1 MRSPHPRD
9 GARARDRRGVSFGE
23 RARSKSQTLNVDP
36 ARAGGYP
43 VSRPAEI
50 AARARP
56 SGAGTDAR
64 ARRGR
69 PRGRPRADE
78 PEASTARDPRRRA
91 RPAAASLFV
100 DDHQFLSY
108 RRGQQAGDRVVAS
121 SDFAR
126 REFAAADAEA
136 RTLARASR
144 AARGDQRVRRAR
156 VGRRALAAAVVVVA
170 APGCSAQTVFTTL
183 ADLKNAVSS
192 CASPCD
198 EASAWDVSQLTSLN
212 GAFGGSGFNADISGW
227 DVSRVTDM
235 EGTFEYALEF
245 DQDISGWDVSSVTT
259 MKNMFKS
266 ASQFDQNIG
275 AWNVSSVT
283 NMEGMFETASEF
295 DRSIGAWDVSSVT
308 TMERMFYQTWK
319 FDQDIGAWD
328 VSSVTTMEE
337 MFYSAGK
344 FNQNISAWDV
354 SSVTTMRSMFEMANE
369 FSRAIKGWN
378 TAALVD
384 SADMFEGAWLFTQFF
399 SRADG
404 STDGPPSAWTDRY
417 CPEHYYVKN
426 GACEQCPVG
435 YANPLG
441 QWSMMVM
448 VGTTNVPV
456 GDDITSQYP
465 QYEMPCTCD
474 ENYYRAE
481 VYRDPVR
488 FVPTEN
494 WPDAL
499 EVCMPCPEGYTNPR
513 QTEYDTMYGWGTC
526 GDWIDPAYP
535 FGSESSDSSLVAP
548 IAAAIAL
555 LTPTTAFGIMFAFFK
570 PALRRVLLRC
580 GLRRF
585 ADMVVPDLKGDVR
598 AVSRKLDGLEL
609 NVEAFLAKQKLPRL
623 VDVTPEIPASKLS
636 LDGAEVLG
644 SGGYGAV
651 YKTSYNGSFVA
662 VKALFAG
669 GKDSSVPA
677 NIAKMMRRE
686 ATIMCSLNHPNILR
700 VHGVVSARGWIVMD
714 LCEGGALDE
723 ALKDPEQAFDDATQT
738 RLCAEVATGVAY
750 LHMKEVSIVHGD
762 MKAGNVL
769 LTRDRS
775 ARLCDF
781 GLSEAKN
788 RSKTMTSAA
797 NAGATESNALT
808 VAWSAPELFT
818 AEPKS
823 FATDVYALGLTL
835 WEIYER
841 ATPFASMPEAAVV
854 NQVLSGRRPKL
865 AKTPESTR
873 PLVEACWSE
882 DPKERPGAD
891 RVALM
896 LTNLW
901 TNHPDHEPTKSG
913 DETEISEG
921 PPSAGEKKKK
931 SDEKAA
937 AKKKAEAKKKEEE
950 AAAKEARDAE
960 AAVSDLLSRLR
971 RWRDGDAATRGTAA
985 FDDATLGAIAAARPR
1000 SLAELGKVR
1009 GVGAEKALEHGED
1022 VLAVVRGQG
1031 SRATEEIDVRV
1042 E

>member
-1 MRSPHPRD
+1 M
-9 GARARDRRGVSFGE
+9 SFGE

-100 DDHQFLSY
+100 DDHQFLGY

-183 ADLKNAVSS
+183 ADLKNAVIM
-192 CASPCD
+192 CNWPCD
-198 EASAWDVSQLTSLN
+198 EASTWDVSQLTSLN
-212 GAFGGSGFNADISGW
+212 GAFQNQASFDGDISGW
-227 DVSRVTDM
+227 DVSGVTDM
-235 EGTFEYALEF
+235 EGMFDGAWQF
-245 DQDISGWDVSSVTT
+245 DQDIGAWDVSSVTT
-259 MKNMFKS
+259 MKNMFRG
-266 ASQFDQNIG
+266 ANQFDQNIG

-283 NMEGMFETASEF
+283 NMEGMFSDAHGF

-308 TMERMFYQTWK
+308 TMERMFYQTIK

-328 VSSVTTMEE
+328 VSSVTTMED
-337 MFYSAGK
+337 MFNGASK

-354 SSVTTMRSMFEMANE
+354 SSVTTMRSMFESAGE

-384 SADMFEGAWLFTQFF
+384 SADMFESAWMFTQFF

-435 YANPLG
+435 YANPFG

-456 GDDITSQYP
+456 GDDITSQYA

-513 QTEYDTMYGWGTC
+513 QTEYDMYGYGTC

-535 FGSESSDSSLVAP
+535 YGSESSDSSLVAP

-623 VDVTPEIPASKLS
+623 VDVTPEIPASKL
-636 LDGAEVLG
+636 A
-644 SGGYGAV
+644 
-651 YKTSYNGSFVA
+651 
-662 VKALFAG
+662 
-669 GKDSSVPA
+669 
-677 NIAKMMRRE
+677 
-686 ATIMCSLNHPNILR
+686 
-700 VHGVVSARGWIVMD
+700 
-714 LCEGGALDE
+714 
-723 ALKDPEQAFDDATQT
+723 
-738 RLCAEVATGVAY
+738 
-750 LHMKEVSIVHGD
+750 
-762 MKAGNVL
+762 
-769 LTRDRS
+769 
-775 ARLCDF
+775 
-781 GLSEAKN
+781 
-788 RSKTMTSAA
+788 
-797 NAGATESNALT
+797 
-808 VAWSAPELFT
+808 
-818 AEPKS
+818 
-823 FATDVYALGLTL
+823 
-835 WEIYER
+835 
-841 ATPFASMPEAAVV
+841 
-854 NQVLSGRRPKL
+854 GRR
-865 AKTPESTR
+865 R
-873 PLVEACWSE
+873 
-882 DPKERPGAD
+882 
-891 RVALM
+891 
-896 LTNLW
+896 
-901 TNHPDHEPTKSG
+901 
-913 DETEISEG
+913 G
-921 PPSAGEKKKK
+921 P
-931 SDEKAA
+931 
-937 AKKKAEAKKKEEE
+937 
-950 AAAKEARDAE
+950 
-960 AAVSDLLSRLR
+960 RLR
-971 RWRDGDAATRGTAA
+971 RVR
-985 FDDATLGAIAAARPR
+985 
-1000 SLAELGKVR
+1000 R
-1009 GVGAEKALEHGED
+1009 GV
-1022 VLAVVRGQG
+1022 
-1031 SRATEEIDVRV
+1031 
-1042 E
+1042 

>member
-1 MRSPHPRD
+1 M
-9 GARARDRRGVSFGE
+9 
-23 RARSKSQTLNVDP
+23 
-36 ARAGGYP
+36 
-43 VSRPAEI
+43 
-50 AARARP
+50 
-56 SGAGTDAR
+56 
-64 ARRGR
+64 
-69 PRGRPRADE
+69 
-78 PEASTARDPRRRA
+78 
-91 RPAAASLFV
+91 
-100 DDHQFLSY
+100 
-108 RRGQQAGDRVVAS
+108 
-121 SDFAR
+121 
-126 REFAAADAEA
+126 
-136 RTLARASR
+136 
-144 AARGDQRVRRAR
+144 
-156 VGRRALAAAVVVVA
+156 
-170 APGCSAQTVFTTL
+170 
-183 ADLKNAVSS
+183 
-192 CASPCD
+192 
-198 EASAWDVSQLTSLN
+198 
-212 GAFGGSGFNADISGW
+212 
-227 DVSRVTDM
+227 SRVTDM
-235 EGTFEYALEF
+235 EGTFENAGQF

-259 MKNMFKS
+259 MKNMFKG
-266 ASQFDQNIG
+266 ANQFDQDIGGWDVSSVTTMKNMFKGANQFDQDIG
-275 AWNVSSVT
+275 AWDVSSVT
-283 NMEGMFETASEF
+283 NMEGMFDNAHEF
-295 DRSIGAWDVSSVT
+295 DRDIGAWDVSSVT
-308 TMERMFYQTWK
+308 TMERMFLGTNN
-319 FDQDIGAWD
+319 FDQDVSAWD
-328 VSSVTTMEE
+328 VSSVTTMED
-337 MFYSAGK
+337 MFNGASK

-354 SSVTTMRSMFEMANE
+354 SSVTTMRSMFESTGE

-384 SADMFEGAWLFTQFF
+384 SADMFESAYTFASFF
-399 SRADG
+399 IRADG
-404 STDGPPSAWTDRY
+404 SSSTDGPPSAWTDRY

-435 YANPLG
+435 YANPFG
-441 QWSMMVM
+441 QWSNMMM

-456 GDDITSQYP
+456 GDDITSQYA
-465 QYEMPCTCD
+465 QAEIPCTCD

-481 VYRDPVR
+481 VWRDPVR

-499 EVCMPCPEGYTNPR
+499 QVCMPCPEGYTNPR
-513 QTEYDTMYGWGTC
+513 QTEYDTLYCYGTC

-535 FGSESSDSSLVAP
+535 GSESSDSSLVAP

-985 FDDATLGAIAAARPR
+985 FDDATLGAIAAARPSVAR
-1000 SLAELGKVR
+1000 GAREGPRRGRGEGARARRGRARGRARVGLARDGGDRRARRVSAREEEPTKKR
-1009 GVGAEKALEHGED
+1009 AGAERSRRSYER
-1022 VLAVVRGQG
+1022 RGAAKIF
-1031 SRATEEIDVRV
+1031 SRITATFECIYTLS
-1042 E
+1042 

>member
-1 MRSPHPRD
+1 MS
-9 GARARDRRGVSFGE
+9 G
-23 RARSKSQTLNVDP
+23 QTD
-36 ARAGGYP
+36 
-43 VSRPAEI
+43 I
-50 AARARP
+50 
-56 SGAGTDAR
+56 
-64 ARRGR
+64 
-69 PRGRPRADE
+69 
-78 PEASTARDPRRRA
+78 
-91 RPAAASLFV
+91 
-100 DDHQFLSY
+100 
-108 RRGQQAGDRVVAS
+108 
-121 SDFAR
+121 
-126 REFAAADAEA
+126 
-136 RTLARASR
+136 
-144 AARGDQRVRRAR
+144 
-156 VGRRALAAAVVVVA
+156 
-170 APGCSAQTVFTTL
+170 TTL
-183 ADLKNAVSS
+183 ADLENAVGRTFDL
-192 CASPCD
+192 CN
-198 EASAWDVSQLTSLN
+198 EASTWDVSSSTSLN
-212 GAFGGSGFNADISGW
+212 GAFQGYNSFNADISGW

-235 EGTFEYALEF
+235 EGTFENADEF

-259 MKNMFKS
+259 MKNMFKG
-266 ASQFDQNIG
+266 ANQFDQDIGGWDVSSVTTMKNMFKGANQFDQDIG
-275 AWNVSSVT
+275 AWDVSSVT
-283 NMEGMFETASEF
+283 NMEGMFENAHEF

-308 TMERMFYQTWK
+308 TMERMFLGTNN
-319 FDQDIGAWD
+319 FDQDVSAWD
-328 VSSVTTMEE
+328 VSSVTTMEH
-337 MFYSAGK
+337 MFNGASK

-354 SSVTTMRSMFEMANE
+354 SSVTTMRSMFESTGE

-384 SADMFEGAWLFTQFF
+384 SADMFESAYTFASFF
-399 SRADG
+399 IRADG
-404 STDGPPSAWTDRY
+404 SSSTDGPPSAWTDRY

-435 YANPLG
+435 YANPFG
-441 QWSMMVM
+441 QWSNMMM

-456 GDDITSQYP
+456 GDDITSQYA
-465 QYEMPCTCD
+465 QAEIPCTCD

-481 VYRDPVR
+481 VWRDPVR
-488 FVPTEN
+488 FVPNEN

-499 EVCMPCPEGYTNPR
+499 QVCMPCPEGYTNPR
-513 QTEYDTMYGWGTC
+513 QTEYDTFFGTC

-535 FGSESSDSSLVAP
+535 GSESSDSSLVAP

-738 RLCAEVATGVAY
+738 RRARGGGHGRGLPPHEGGV
-750 LHMKEVSIVHGD
+750 H
-762 MKAGNVL
+762 
-769 LTRDRS
+769 R
-775 ARLCDF
+775 AR
-781 GLSEAKN
+781 
-788 RSKTMTSAA
+788 RH
-797 NAGATESNALT
+797 ESR
-808 VAWSAPELFT
+808 
-818 AEPKS
+818 
-823 FATDVYALGLTL
+823 
-835 WEIYER
+835 ER
-841 ATPFASMPEAAVV
+841 APDARPIRAPVRLRALRGEEPV
-854 NQVLSGRRPKL
+854 QDDDLRR
-865 AKTPESTR
+865 ER
-873 PLVEACWSE
+873 GGHGVERA
-882 DPKERPGAD
+882 DGGVERPGALHRGAQVVRD
-891 RVALM
+891 GRVRARADALGDIRARDAVRE
-896 LTNLW
+896 
-901 TNHPDHEPTKSG
+901 HARGGGGEPGVIRAPPEAREDAREHAPARRGVLVGGPEGAPGRGPRRAHADEPLDEPPRPRADEIRRRDG
-913 DETEISEG
+913 DLRGT
-921 PPSAGEKKKK
+921 PSAGEKKK

-985 FDDATLGAIAAARPR
+985 FDDATLGADRAASSRSSGRSAAWARRRR
-1000 SLAELGKVR
+1000 SSTARTCSRSCAGRARARRRRSTCASSEREG
-1009 GVGAEKALEHGED
+1009 GGADEEA
-1022 VLAVVRGQG
+1022 RG
-1031 SRATEEIDVRV
+1031 SRA
-1042 E
+1042 

>member
-1 MRSPHPRD
+1 
-9 GARARDRRGVSFGE
+9 
-23 RARSKSQTLNVDP
+23 
-36 ARAGGYP
+36 
-43 VSRPAEI
+43 
-50 AARARP
+50 
-56 SGAGTDAR
+56 
-64 ARRGR
+64 
-69 PRGRPRADE
+69 
-78 PEASTARDPRRRA
+78 
-91 RPAAASLFV
+91 
-100 DDHQFLSY
+100 
-108 RRGQQAGDRVVAS
+108 
-121 SDFAR
+121 
-126 REFAAADAEA
+126 
-136 RTLARASR
+136 
-144 AARGDQRVRRAR
+144 
-156 VGRRALAAAVVVVA
+156 
-170 APGCSAQTVFTTL
+170 
-183 ADLKNAVSS
+183 
-192 CASPCD
+192 
-198 EASAWDVSQLTSLN
+198 
-212 GAFGGSGFNADISGW
+212 
-227 DVSRVTDM
+227 
-235 EGTFEYALEF
+235 
-245 DQDISGWDVSSVTT
+245 
-259 MKNMFKS
+259 
-266 ASQFDQNIG
+266 
-275 AWNVSSVT
+275 
-283 NMEGMFETASEF
+283 
-295 DRSIGAWDVSSVT
+295 
-308 TMERMFYQTWK
+308 
-319 FDQDIGAWD
+319 
-328 VSSVTTMEE
+328 MEE
-337 MFYSAGK
+337 MFYGASK

-369 FSRAIKGWN
+369 FSRDIKGWN

-384 SADMFEGAWLFTQFF
+384 SADMFEGAGVFTQLFI
-399 SRADG
+399 RADGSG

-435 YANPLG
+435 YANPFG
-441 QWSMMVM
+441 QWSNMIS

-456 GDDITSQYP
+456 GDDVVTTQYM

-481 VYRDPVR
+481 VWRDPVR

-499 EVCMPCPEGYTNPR
+499 EVCMPCPEGYTRPR
-513 QTEYDTMYGWGTC
+513 QTEYDMYGYGQC

-535 FGSESSDSSLVAP
+535 FGSESSDSSLIAP

-555 LTPTTAFGIMFAFFK
+555 LTPTTAFGIMFACFK

-913 DETEISEG
+913 DETDASEA
-921 PPSAGEKKKK
+921 PPSAGEKKKETPPTKTVGDEKKKK
-931 SDEKAA
+931 SDEKKA
-937 AKKKAEAKKKEEE
+937 AKKKAAAKEEE
-950 AAAKEARDAE
+950 AAAAAAKEARDAE
-960 AAVSDLLSRLR
+960 AAVSGLLSSLR
-971 RWRDGDAATRGTAA
+971 RWRDGDAATRGTGA

>member
-1 MRSPHPRD
+1 MFV
-9 GARARDRRGVSFGE
+9 G
-23 RARSKSQTLNVDP
+23 
-36 ARAGGYP
+36 
-43 VSRPAEI
+43 
-50 AARARP
+50 P
-56 SGAGTDAR
+56 S
-64 ARRGR
+64 
-69 PRGRPRADE
+69 
-78 PEASTARDPRRRA
+78 
-91 RPAAASLFV
+91 
-100 DDHQFLSY
+100 
-108 RRGQQAGDRVVAS
+108 
-121 SDFAR
+121 
-126 REFAAADAEA
+126 
-136 RTLARASR
+136 
-144 AARGDQRVRRAR
+144 
-156 VGRRALAAAVVVVA
+156 
-170 APGCSAQTVFTTL
+170 TT
-183 ADLKNAVSS
+183 
-192 CASPCD
+192 
-198 EASAWDVSQLTSLN
+198 
-212 GAFGGSGFNADISGW
+212 
-227 DVSRVTDM
+227 
-235 EGTFEYALEF
+235 
-245 DQDISGWDVSSVTT
+245 
-259 MKNMFKS
+259 
-266 ASQFDQNIG
+266 
-275 AWNVSSVT
+275 
-283 NMEGMFETASEF
+283 
-295 DRSIGAWDVSSVT
+295 
-308 TMERMFYQTWK
+308 
-319 FDQDIGAWD
+319 
-328 VSSVTTMEE
+328 
-337 MFYSAGK
+337 
-344 FNQNISAWDV
+344 
-354 SSVTTMRSMFEMANE
+354 
-369 FSRAIKGWN
+369 
-378 TAALVD
+378 
-384 SADMFEGAWLFTQFF
+384 
-399 SRADG
+399 
-404 STDGPPSAWTDRY
+404 
-417 CPEHYYVKN
+417 
-426 GACEQCPVG
+426 
-435 YANPLG
+435 
-441 QWSMMVM
+441 
-448 VGTTNVPV
+448 
-456 GDDITSQYP
+456 
-465 QYEMPCTCD
+465 
-474 ENYYRAE
+474 
-481 VYRDPVR
+481 
-488 FVPTEN
+488 
-494 WPDAL
+494 
-499 EVCMPCPEGYTNPR
+499 
-513 QTEYDTMYGWGTC
+513 
-526 GDWIDPAYP
+526 
-535 FGSESSDSSLVAP
+535 
-548 IAAAIAL
+548 
-555 LTPTTAFGIMFAFFK
+555 FGIMYACFK
-570 PALRRVLLRC
+570 PALRRTLLRW

-585 ADMVVPDLKGDVR
+585 ADKIVPDLKGDVTEMKSVVGT
-598 AVSRKLDGLEL
+598 VSQKMDGMELTLD
-609 NVEAFLAKQKLPRL
+609 AFLAKQKLPRL
-623 VDVTPEIPASKLS
+623 MDITPEIPASKIS
-636 LDGAEVLG
+636 LKATDMLG

-651 YKTSYNGSFVA
+651 YKASYGGKSVA
-662 VKALFAG
+662 VKALFGEA
-669 GKDSSVPA
+669 KDVVVPQ

-700 VHGVVSARGWIVMD
+700 VHGVVSERGWIVMD

-750 LHMKEVSIVHGD
+750 LHMKEVSIIHGD

-797 NAGATESNALT
+797 NAGSKSNALT

-931 SDEKAA
+931 SDEKKA
-937 AKKKAEAKKKEEE
+937 AKKKAAAKKKEEE
-950 AAAKEARDAE
+950 AAAAKEARDAE

>member
-1 MRSPHPRD
+1 MFD
-9 GARARDRRGVSFGE
+9 GA
-23 RARSKSQTLNVDP
+23 
-36 ARAGGYP
+36 
-43 VSRPAEI
+43 
-50 AARARP
+50 
-56 SGAGTDAR
+56 
-64 ARRGR
+64 
-69 PRGRPRADE
+69 
-78 PEASTARDPRRRA
+78 
-91 RPAAASLFV
+91 
-100 DDHQFLSY
+100 
-108 RRGQQAGDRVVAS
+108 
-121 SDFAR
+121 
-126 REFAAADAEA
+126 
-136 RTLARASR
+136 
-144 AARGDQRVRRAR
+144 
-156 VGRRALAAAVVVVA
+156 
-170 APGCSAQTVFTTL
+170 
-183 ADLKNAVSS
+183 
-192 CASPCD
+192 
-198 EASAWDVSQLTSLN
+198 W
-212 GAFGGSGFNADISGW
+212 
-227 DVSRVTDM
+227 
-235 EGTFEYALEF
+235 EF

-259 MKNMFKS
+259 MKNMFKGTN
-266 ASQFDQNIG
+266 QFDQNIG
-275 AWNVSSVT
+275 AWDVSSVT
-283 NMEGMFETASEF
+283 NMEGMFENANEF

-308 TMERMFYQTWK
+308 TMERMFYQTMK

-328 VSSVTTMEE
+328 VSSVTTMED
-337 MFYSAGK
+337 MFNGANA

-354 SSVTTMRSMFEMANE
+354 SSVTTMRSMFENTWV
-369 FSRAIKGWN
+369 FYHDLRGWN

-384 SADMFEGAWLFTQFF
+384 STDMFQGASFFTAYFIR
-399 SRADG
+399 SDG
-404 STDGPPSAWTDRY
+404 SSSTDGPPSAWTDRY

-435 YANPLG
+435 YLNFLSNGYSSNTFGP
-441 QWSMMVM
+441 
-448 VGTTNVPV
+448 NNENV
-456 GDDITSQYP
+456 GDDVTMQNDAGILSQCY
-465 QYEMPCTCD
+465 TCD
-474 ENYYRAE
+474 EDYYKVERS
-481 VYRDPVR
+481 
-488 FVPTEN
+488 PTSTSGPES
-494 WPDAL
+494 WWF
-499 EVCMPCPEGYTNPR
+499 ECKPCPEGYTNPI
-513 QTEYDTMYGWGTC
+513 YDSFSNVNEPFGRC
-526 GDWIDPAYP
+526 GDFVDPAYR
-535 FGSESSDSSLVAP
+535 ESDSFATLIGP

-797 NAGATESNALT
+797 NAGSKSNALT

-913 DETEISEG
+913 DETDVSEG

-950 AAAKEARDAE
+950 AAAAKEARDAE